1 MLIANFVLLAI
12 CIIALT
18 ILYQKYLDKKSQMID
33 LNNYSDIQ
41 QYLLKDTR
49 YLLESDKPILWI
61 HIPYEYNSRQWIDFG
76 SRSSEDLNQPYLY
89 LTVQSI
95 IKNCENS
102 FKIVLVDDQT
112 FEKIIPDWSIDLKTV
127 PEPTKGYIRQ
137 MALAK
142 LIYIYGGINVPI
154 SFLCFRDLISLYENG
169 TRHDNM
175 FVCENFNNKVN
186 MSRSIG
192 PQKSLFYPNCEFF
205 GANKENETVHEFIN
219 FMELSISG
227 DYTSEIT
234 FDDTF
239 NEWCMIKIN
248 NNKINMIDGTLT
260 GIKTVENDPVNI
272 ETLLSDNN
280 QYIHFYS
287 KTYGIWIPAKD
298 LLNRVHYNWFVR
310 LSTEQIIESQFILA
324 KYFVL
329 AMAPDSY
336 MGVIEPL
343 KNEPNWIDF
352 WRVPLTNNTLNIFG
366 PKPIYLGN
374 NISRGKP
381 INN

>member
-12 CIIALT
+12 SIIVLS
-18 ILYQKYLDKKSQMID
+18 ILYQKYLDKKSRMID

-61 HIPYEYNSRQWIDFG
+61 HIPYEYNSRQWLDFG

-112 FEKIIPDWSIDLKTV
+112 FEKIIPNWSIDLKTV

-192 PQKSLFYPNCEFF
+192 PEKSLFYPNCEFF
-205 GANKENETVHEFIN
+205 GANEENETVHEFIN

-227 DYTSEIT
+227 DYTNEIT

-287 KTYGIWIPAKD
+287 KTYGIWIPAQD

-343 KNEPNWIDF
+343 KTETNWIDF